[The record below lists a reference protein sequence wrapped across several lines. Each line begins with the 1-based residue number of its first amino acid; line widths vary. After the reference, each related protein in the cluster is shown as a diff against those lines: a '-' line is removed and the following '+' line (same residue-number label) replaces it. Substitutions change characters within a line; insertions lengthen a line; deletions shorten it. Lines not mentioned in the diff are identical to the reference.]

1 MRAKEKGVL
10 TRLIFKALPLLN
22 LKATMFGYLDVPLV
36 RICGPNHFRA
46 LAPATL
52 THRMGFLAPPLPLS
66 GLRVRRALVEVA
78 ALSSRWN
85 RAARQDKMSSPCMHK
100 KLVSTIVRVMFE
112 VAVEKGGEMY
122 SLNPFP
128 EQLWSGVSLC
138 MMCADPAL

>member
-1 MRAKEKGVL
+1 VRAKEKGVL

-36 RICGPNHFRA
+36 RICGPNH
-46 LAPATL
+46 
-52 THRMGFLAPPLPLS
+52 LS
-66 GLRVRRALVEVA
+66 GLRVRRALIEVA

-85 RAARQDKMSSPCMHK
+85 GAARQDKMSSPCMLK

-122 SLNPFP
+122 SLNAFQ